1 MHRLTCDISQS
12 LWDALHATARENGE
26 TIAHLV
32 SRALADSL
40 QVEHRTL
47 FQVSTSGAL
56 IEGVLDGAVSIA
68 TLREHGNFGLGT
80 YVDLDGEMVA
90 LDGDFYQIRNDG
102 SIRLADDSQL
112 APFAVVTHF
121 NPGPAVR
128 LAPFTTMAEM
138 TAQLDALRT
147 SDNLFFAA
155 RLRGRFRHVHNRAA
169 CKVGPHG
176 TLADAAA
183 HQGEFHT
190 DDVSG
195 TMVGFWTPGYV
206 KSVGIP
212 GWHLHFIS
220 DDHRFGGHVLGAS
233 AEGIEAALDALDD
246 FRIALPETAAFLAAD
261 LLADRSADVARAE
274 TARPST

>member
-1 MHRLTCDISQS
+1 MPRLICDISQS
-12 LWDALHATARENGE
+12 LSDALHAGARETGE
-26 TIAHLV
+26 TITHLV

-56 IEGVLDGAVSIA
+56 VEGVLDGAVSVA

-80 YVDLDGEMVA
+80 YVDLDGEMIA
-90 LDGDFYQIRNDG
+90 LDGEFYQIRSDG
-102 SIRLADDSQL
+102 SVHLAEDGQL
-112 APFAVVTHF
+112 TPFAVVTHF
-121 NPGPAVR
+121 NPER
-128 LAPFTTMAEM
+128 RLTLAPFTTLAELV
-138 TAQLDALRT
+138 AQLDALRT
-147 SDNLFFAA
+147 SENLFFAA
-155 RLRGRFRHVHNRAA
+155 RLCGRFRHVHNRAA
-169 CKVGPHG
+169 CKVGPHE

-195 TMVGFWTPGYV
+195 TMVGFWTPAYV
-206 KSVGIP
+206 RTVGIP

-220 DDHRFGGHVLGAS
+220 DDHRYGGHVLGAS
-233 AEGIEAALDALDD
+233 AEGIEAALDHLDD

-261 LLADRSADVARAE
+261 LMADPGAVLESAE
-274 TARPST
+274 KARP